1 MRPSSLDTGRRR
13 ATLGGTD
20 DALLRRTNDSNL
32 LLQRPALGE
41 LDESS
46 STVVGGGSTSSS
58 GSRRRRRPAMGELPE
73 NPNSPK
79 SPKSPYGSAYGSPNS
94 NAVGSRGGSPD
105 PGSPGHGSASSR
117 NSPASPDSPDSPDSP
132 LMRKPRRGRPT
143 GSGRPGSPG
152 SPVGD
157 GDGGPSAWS
166 GNGYQGEQVREESR
180 RKTATFAS
188 MQSLRDEQAKAGG
201 GGGAKPKEYWFE
213 WNAELKDPELKVV
226 RDWQRDDP
234 GIVALP
240 PLGEFRK
247 FLQYDTTL
255 LTEVKLESQN
265 IGDSGAALVATYLQ
279 FERVALTNLSLPR
292 NKIGIEGCKVRSK
305 GGCCWQCWVPVREQ
319 RRLLRVVLG
328 PSTRDCTGV
337 NGRGLYD
344 PCSVL
349 SVPSAVCKV
358 KGTSLLAVLDG
369 NDGRRTCT

>member
-1 MRPSSLDTGRRR
+1 
-13 ATLGGTD
+13 
-20 DALLRRTNDSNL
+20 
-32 LLQRPALGE
+32 
-41 LDESS
+41 
-46 STVVGGGSTSSS
+46 
-58 GSRRRRRPAMGELPE
+58 
-73 NPNSPK
+73 
-79 SPKSPYGSAYGSPNS
+79 
-94 NAVGSRGGSPD
+94 
-105 PGSPGHGSASSR
+105 
-117 NSPASPDSPDSPDSP
+117 
-132 LMRKPRRGRPT
+132 
-143 GSGRPGSPG
+143 
-152 SPVGD
+152 VGD

-188 MQSLRDEQAKAGG
+188 MQSLRDDQAKAGG

-292 NKIGIEGCKVRSK
+292 NKIGIEGCKVRGK
-305 GGCCWQCWVPVREQ
+305 GGCCR
-319 RRLLRVVLG
+319 
-328 PSTRDCTGV
+328 
-337 NGRGLYD
+337 
-344 PCSVL
+344 
-349 SVPSAVCKV
+349 
-358 KGTSLLAVLDG
+358 
-369 NDGRRTCT
+369 